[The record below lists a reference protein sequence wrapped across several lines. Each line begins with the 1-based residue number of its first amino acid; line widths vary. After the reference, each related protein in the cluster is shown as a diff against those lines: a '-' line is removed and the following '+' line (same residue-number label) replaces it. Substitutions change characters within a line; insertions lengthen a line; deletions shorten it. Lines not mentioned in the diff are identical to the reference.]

1 MTQGVCWYTI
11 NLRIKQ
17 LVFRMNIL
25 SRFFWSAL
33 VSVLALF
40 PLWMYL
46 TARFLL
52 EPKGF
57 WQEFFLFG
65 VGVWLLSSLQ
75 IIFLLIALVIIFL
88 IWKAPKTS

>member
-1 MTQGVCWYTI
+1 
-11 NLRIKQ
+11 
-17 LVFRMNIL
+17 MNIL

-65 VGVWLLSSLQ
+65 VGVWLFLASRSSFTDRSGHNL
-75 IIFLLIALVIIFL
+75 L